1 MQRAVQLFV
10 MMAVGLLLVSAMP
23 SDAPA
28 SPREVLLQDLIYRD
42 PTHPFDKDIYHRPER
57 AGNIVRIIPWLGSDG
72 SYSLLAI
79 SELGWVY
86 QSLGGPGEWEL
97 VGCIYEEW
105 IPGCETGDC
114 D

>member
-1 MQRAVQLFV
+1 MQRVVQHVVL
-10 MMAVGLLLVSAMP
+10 MALGFLLVSAMP

-28 SPREVLLQDLIYRD
+28 SPREVLLQDLIYHD

-57 AGNIVRIIPWLGSDG
+57 PGNIVRIVPWLGSDG

-86 QSLGGPGEWEL
+86 QSQGGPDAWEL

-105 IPGCETGDC
+105 IPACVTGDC